1 LSGTAGLGLHTST
14 DTLGLA
20 LWDGANL
27 RTQLFAEGR
36 ALSETLQVRLRDF
49 LAPRSF
55 TELGWIAVCIGP
67 GSFTATRLGVVTA
80 RTLAQALA
88 IPLLGVNALEALAAA
103 QPGNGSVAVWLDAR
117 RGDRY
122 AALYERADSV
132 LITLREVELVLEA
145 HWGAWQGILPPGCR
159 AIAGDAV
166 PEPPIAALMHLA
178 RARFEGGLR
187 PGWFEVEP
195 LYGRGA
201 PIHPGAIVPGP
212 D

>member
-1 LSGTAGLGLHTST
+1 MSGTAGLGLHTST

-20 LWDGANL
+20 LWEGESL

-49 LAPRSF
+49 LVPRRFSD
-55 TELGWIAVCIGP
+55 LDWIAICIGP

-88 IPLLGVNALEALAAA
+88 VPLLGVNALEALAAA
-103 QPGNGSVAVWLDAR
+103 HPGHGPVAVWLDAR

-122 AALYERADSV
+122 AALYERVDGV
-132 LITLREVELVLEA
+132 LITLRDVALVLEA
-145 HWGAWQGILPPGCR
+145 HWEAWQGTLPPGCR
-159 AIAGDAV
+159 VIAGDAV

-178 RARFEGGLR
+178 HGRFEGGLR

-201 PIHPGAIVPGP
+201 PIHPGAVAPGP